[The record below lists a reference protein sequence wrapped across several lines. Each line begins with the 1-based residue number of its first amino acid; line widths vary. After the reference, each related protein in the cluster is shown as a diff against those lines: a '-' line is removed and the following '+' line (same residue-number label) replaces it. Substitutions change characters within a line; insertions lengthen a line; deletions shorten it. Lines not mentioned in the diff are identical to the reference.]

1 MKPDLHLLH
10 QNNAGIVVL
19 ALPCGFRTTDLHR
32 ERSKGIQKMPFH
44 FFKYAIVVFHFLHL
58 IHSQNEGNH
67 FQCECIEYWECIGQ
81 GGTPYSYC
89 DYSDKVC
96 CFVNAEEDL
105 QVGILP
111 RKGKLASCG
120 QKGADSGK
128 DGVSEAGEWSW
139 HAAILEKSLELYVC
153 GGSLVDE
160 YWILT
165 AAHCVDD
172 YSSSRFLKVRLG
184 EHDVSSSSELH
195 PHEEFDV
202 SRIMLHPRF
211 NNETL
216 ENDIAL
222 VRLATPVRRK
232 PHINIVCLP
241 DTRTEERELL
251 ASTSCYITGWG
262 RRTETSNHSFVLK
275 EVNVPIWRQERCESA
290 LQLQFGTEFSLPGSS
305 LCAGAEGRDA
315 CDGDGGGPL
324 VCRKKSR
331 WYQLGVISFGIGCG
345 RRNTPGVYTRVQAF
359 SPWIHETVARF
370 AT

>member
-1 MKPDLHLLH
+1 
-10 QNNAGIVVL
+10 
-19 ALPCGFRTTDLHR
+19 
-32 ERSKGIQKMPFH
+32 MPFN
-44 FFKYAIVVFHFLHL
+44 FLKYVVVVFYTFDL
-58 IHSQNEGNH
+58 IHSQNEENL
-67 FQCECIEYWECIGQ
+67 FQCDCMEYWECVGQ

-89 DYSDKVC
+89 AYTHKVC
-96 CFVNAEEDL
+96 CFVESEDL
-105 QVGILP
+105 TVGILP

-160 YWILT
+160 YWVLT

-184 EHDVSSSSELH
+184 EHDVTTSSERY

-202 SRIMLHPRF
+202 SQIVLHPRF

-232 PHINIVCLP
+232 PHINIACLP
-241 DTRTEERELL
+241 DTKTEESELL
-251 ASTSCYITGWG
+251 ASSNCYITGWG
-262 RRTETSNHSFVLK
+262 RRTESSNHSFVLK
-275 EVNVPIWRQERCESA
+275 EVNVPIWRQDRCEAA
-290 LQLQFGTEFSLPGSS
+290 LQLQFGSEFTLPGTS

-359 SPWIHETVARF
+359 STWIHETAARYV
-370 AT
+370 T